1 MPHPETRHSL
11 IVRLK
16 NEHDEPAWRDFVT
29 TYESFLQ
36 RLVARQGVPQHHI
49 ADVTQQI
56 LIAIGRSVENWKPD
70 DRPESFRRWL
80 TTVSRHVVIK
90 FMTRERRQ
98 AGGPGGTEW
107 MQQLREIPS
116 RPATSD
122 DARYQHE
129 LIIWAAE
136 QVRHEFMETSWSAFW
151 ATAIQ
156 ERTVNE
162 IAAELNVSP
171 GSIYMSRSRIMAR
184 IRRKIQEIED

>member
-16 NEHDEPAWRDFVT
+16 NEHDQPAWRDFVVA
-29 TYESFLQ
+29 YESFLQ
-36 RLVARQGVPQHHI
+36 RLVARQGVPEHHI

-107 MQQLREIPS
+107 IQQLRELPS
-116 RPATSD
+116 RPAASE

-151 ATAIQ
+151 ATTIQ
-156 ERTVNE
+156 ERTVHE

-184 IRRKIQEIED
+184 IRLKIQEIQD